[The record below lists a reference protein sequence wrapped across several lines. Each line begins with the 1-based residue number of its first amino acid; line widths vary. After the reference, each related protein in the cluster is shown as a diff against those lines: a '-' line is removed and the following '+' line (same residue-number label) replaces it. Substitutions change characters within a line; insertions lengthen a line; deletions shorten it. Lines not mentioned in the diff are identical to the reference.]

1 LGPAP
6 TLPVKPPWVHLRP
19 PPAPTGVSHHL
30 RWMPDG
36 VRALRMARRAFW
48 AFYLKLPCSTRR
60 EASGTVVG
68 YNSRGGDWL
77 RLRWLIQGKRAED
90 GGHNLVN
97 TVTANQ

>member
-1 LGPAP
+1 MGPAP
-6 TLPVKPPWVHLRP
+6 TLPVKPPWAHLGHRQRP
-19 PPAPTGVSHHL
+19 RGYLITPVDA
-30 RWMPDG
+30 RWGPRSADSPSG
-36 VRALRMARRAFW
+36 ILLF
-48 AFYLKLPCSTRR
+48 LPKSNLLDLLPGIRYG
-60 EASGTVVG
+60 SY